1 MNALITTVLD
11 LDQAL
16 GGKADLLIAGGLGL
30 YLRQEKLRQKGTKT
44 LLPLA
49 KLPPARTTQDID
61 LFIRAEV
68 IANSE
73 VVGQYRA
80 ALDGLGF
87 VVVPGAEFL
96 KFQRAID
103 GIDVLIDL
111 MVGPLGEHE
120 SEVKLGQSRA
130 RPRGLKA
137 EKGFHAKPNQE
148 ALGVE
153 HEPVRITVT
162 SEPDSKNSTARSCE
176 VLIPR
181 PFPYAL
187 MKLCALRDR
196 INDKKY
202 DLGRHHAMDLYRIAG
217 MLTEEDEAVCIKI
230 AQDHKSDPK
239 IVECRGIIEELLVPN
254 DGLGRIRLLEYQRA
268 NRRKTPE
275 VDPDWLVNELQRLL
289 QTD

>member
-1 MNALITTVLD
+1 MNALLNTVLD

-16 GGKADLLIAGGLGL
+16 GGSADLLVAGGLGL
-30 YLRQEKLRQKGTKT
+30 YLRQEDLRQKGTKT

-68 IANSE
+68 IANRE
-73 VVGQYRA
+73 AVGQYRT
-80 ALDGLGF
+80 ALNQLGF
-87 VVVPGAEFL
+87 VVVSGAEYL
-96 KFQRAID
+96 KFQRAVD
-103 GIDVLIDL
+103 GIDVMIDL

-120 SEVKLGQSRA
+120 SDTVVRESRA
-130 RPRGLKA
+130 RPRGLSGKH
-137 EKGFHAKPNQE
+137 GFHARTNHE

-153 HEPVRITVT
+153 HEPVRITVS
-162 SEPDSKNSTARSCE
+162 SEPDSKNSTARSCD

-217 MLTEEDEAVCIKI
+217 MLTEEDEAICVTI
-230 AQDHKSDPK
+230 AQEHKSHPK
-239 IVECRGIIEELLVPN
+239 IVECRGIIEDLFVPR

-268 NRRKTPE
+268 NQRTTPE
-275 VDPDWLVNELQRLL
+275 VDPDWLVDELQRLL